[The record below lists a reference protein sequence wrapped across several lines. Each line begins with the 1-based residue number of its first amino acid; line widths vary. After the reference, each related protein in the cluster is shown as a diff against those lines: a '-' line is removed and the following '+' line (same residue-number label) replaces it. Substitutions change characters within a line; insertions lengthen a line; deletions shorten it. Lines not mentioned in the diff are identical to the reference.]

1 MVSYFSLFE
10 VSMSLLLENWE
21 SCILKVI
28 LGGGGGQWHKM
39 EKMENY
45 SRVFPFSP

>member
-1 MVSYFSLFE
+1 MFDLSAIVPF
-10 VSMSLLLENWE
+10 
-21 SCILKVI
+21 IRKVCCEDEGD
-28 LGGGGGQWHKM
+28 GGGGGGGGGKWHKM